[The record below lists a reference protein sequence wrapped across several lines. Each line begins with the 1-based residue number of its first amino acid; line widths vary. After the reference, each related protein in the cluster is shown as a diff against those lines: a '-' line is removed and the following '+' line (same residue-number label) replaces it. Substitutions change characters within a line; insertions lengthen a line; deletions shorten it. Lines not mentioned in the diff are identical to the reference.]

1 MKFHIFCK
9 NIINYKF
16 EIFFLINIFNIVS
29 SNNNI
34 SLIENSEY
42 PHSLILSNGNLL
54 IVHKTGINL
63 YNPSVTNTLKQYNFT
78 EENIISTEKENSVTC
93 LFQEEETGNNYIFIL
108 AKNILY
114 IFSQNLENKLISNLG
129 EYLITE
135 PNSHECTTYYNF
147 LFYKFKDEYY
157 YFFVVF
163 PKEGKIILC
172 YFKTNITSNS
182 VTNIKCLTYT
192 SINPQNFAEY
202 YISKQGIT

>member
-1 MKFHIFCK
+1 MKFHIFGN
-9 NIINYKF
+9 NISNYIF
-16 EIFFLINIFNIVS
+16 EIFFLIKIFNIVS

-42 PHSLILSNGNLL
+42 PYSLILSNGNLL

-63 YNPSVTNTLKQYNFT
+63 YNPSVTNSLRQYNFT
-78 EENIISTEKENSVTC
+78 EESIISTERENSITY
-93 LFQEEETGNNYIFIL
+93 LFQEEETSNNYIFIL

-114 IFSQNLENKLISNLG
+114 IFSPNLENKLISNLG
-129 EYLITE
+129 EYLISD

-163 PKEGKIILC
+163 LKKGNLN
-172 YFKTNITSNS
+172 YAF
-182 VTNIKCLTYT
+182 LR
-192 SINPQNFAEY
+192 Q
-202 YISKQGIT
+202 ISHQIMS